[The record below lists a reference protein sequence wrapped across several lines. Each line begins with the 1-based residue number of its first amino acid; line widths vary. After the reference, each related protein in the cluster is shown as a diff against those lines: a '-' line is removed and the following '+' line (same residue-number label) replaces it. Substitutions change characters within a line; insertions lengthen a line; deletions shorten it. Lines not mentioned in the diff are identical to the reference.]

1 MENYAMKINIRNDS
15 RNEFIRKRSTSPDA
29 DNFSTKIKLNRKSN
43 RVFFY
48 NLTIIIKLFHI

>member
-43 RVFFY
+43 RVFF
-48 NLTIIIKLFHI
+48 IILQ